1 MTQTEFFSPISAV
14 LKPRAMVLLGSIEAI
29 ILSDG
34 FARLSISDL
43 AERLSCSK
51 RTIYEIAPTKNGLVL
66 KVLGDFFAQ
75 IRTDAAFAATTQP
88 LAAERL
94 HDYLQ
99 AGVRAAQR
107 LSQHTVTD
115 IHRWQPALTLWK
127 DHIRLRVAG
136 LCALIE
142 DGIRSGEFRA
152 VKPTLVA
159 ELVFASL
166 SRVREP
172 EFYSV
177 TQIPVA
183 EAFHEYYRMLMA
195 ALLPTRSGS
204 ERLRSGVSR
213 SEIWGARLGA
223 TGACRSR
230 HNR

>member
-99 AGVRAAQR
+99 AGVRAAQG
-107 LSQHTVTD
+107 LSQPTVTD

-136 LCALIE
+136 SAHSLKT
-142 DGIRSGEFRA
+142 G
-152 VKPTLVA
+152 
-159 ELVFASL
+159 FA
-166 SRVREP
+166 
-172 EFYSV
+172 
-177 TQIPVA
+177 
-183 EAFHEYYRMLMA
+183 A
-195 ALLPTRSGS
+195 ASFEQSNQRW
-204 ERLRSGVSR
+204 SR
-213 SEIWGARLGA
+213 S
-223 TGACRSR
+223 
-230 HNR
+230 